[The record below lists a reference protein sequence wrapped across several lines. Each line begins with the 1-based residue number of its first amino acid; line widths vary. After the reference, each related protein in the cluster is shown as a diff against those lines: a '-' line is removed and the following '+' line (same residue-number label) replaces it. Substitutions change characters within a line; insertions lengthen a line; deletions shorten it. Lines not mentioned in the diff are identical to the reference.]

1 MTKIYRT
8 TDNNYVALV
17 AHDYDLWNDEGYV
30 YWGAF
35 EYSIGQDVDSGEWE
49 LFIFDL
55 AAEESLAV
63 DSLTGIDSEVV
74 SELVRASRGEV
85 EFEDMNLMGTDYYA
99 RYDRI
104 VKTLEDEVLMKAIA
118 AEYAEKVEG

>member
-17 AHDYDLWNDEGYV
+17 AHNHDLHDSEGYE

-35 EYSIGQDVDSGEWE
+35 EYSIGQDVASGEWE

-55 AAEESLAV
+55 AAEESLDV
-63 DSLTGIDSEVV
+63 DNLSGIDIAVV
-74 SELVRASRGEV
+74 SSLVKASRDKTAYEQIGHS
-85 EFEDMNLMGTDYYA
+85 DYYE
-99 RYDRI
+99 RSERF
-104 VKTLEDEVLMKAIA
+104 LEILGDAVLMKAVA
-118 AEYAEKVEG
+118 AEYAERD